1 MLVKSLVWCLVVAMS
16 ILSAVPQAE
25 GSFVPSEAINI
36 GDSQRAADIEKI
48 QNVLEEKLVSQK
60 LEDLGFSTQEV
71 RERLSRLSNEQIHNY
86 AQKLDELRAGGF
98 HSAMGEYHYELNL
111 VIVILLIVLLIL
123 LIVSVQDYGQE
134 AKG

>member
-1 MLVKSLVWCLVVAMS
+1 MS
-16 ILSAVPQAE
+16 ILSVVPRAE

-36 GDSQRAADIEKI
+36 GDAQRAADIEKI

-60 LEDLGFSTQEV
+60 LEDLGFSTKEV
-71 RERLSRLSNEQIHNY
+71 KERLSRLSNEQIHNY

-98 HSAMGEYHYELNL
+98 HDGGGREYHYELNH
-111 VIVILLIVLLIL
+111 VILILLLVLLIL

>member
-1 MLVKSLVWCLVVAMS
+1 VKSLVWYLVIAMS
-16 ILSAVPQAE
+16 ILSVVPHAE

-36 GDSQRAADIEKI
+36 GDAQRAADIEKI

-60 LEDLGFSTQEV
+60 LEDLGFSAKEV
-71 RERLSRLSNEQIHNY
+71 KERLSRLSNQQIHNY

-98 HSAMGEYHYELNL
+98 HNGGEYRYELNL
-111 VIVILLIVLLIL
+111 VIVILLILLLVVLL
-123 LIVSVQDYGQE
+123 VSVQDYGQE